1 MYTSGQKFGII
12 KVLFKEIQS
21 SPTLHLF
28 KEKYSKVE
36 ILQNVITI

>member
-12 KVLFKEIQS
+12 KVLFNEIQS
-21 SPTLHLF
+21 SPKMHLF

-36 ILQNVITI
+36 ILLKVITI